1 MEHIEG
7 LAVVFGYDEFEPID
21 QCVIYAFVCA
31 EAGDADA
38 AVGESPLFGGEQARA
53 WTEDADVVSSRGQQA
68 REAFRRDC
76 QSADVRCILFRE
88 ESNIHGK

>member
-7 LAVVFGYDEFEPID
+7 LAVVFGYDEFKPIN
-21 QCVIYAFVCA
+21 QCVIHAFVCA
-31 EAGDADA
+31 KAYDADS
-38 AVGESPLFGGEQARA
+38 AVGESPLFGGEQVRA
-53 WTEDADVVSSRGQQA
+53 WTKDADVVSSRCQQT
-68 REAFRRDC
+68 RESFGRDC